1 MFKELT
7 LKEVSAGIR
16 AKKYK
21 PSEVAAEMI
30 QRGKDLNGRL
40 NAYITETPEVAEKA
54 AAEAD
59 ARQTGGNLKSVL
71 DGVPGA
77 LKDIVNTKGI
87 RSTSASKLLE
97 NFIPPYNATV
107 ARRLLDAGL
116 VLTGKTNTDEFAC
129 GGSTE
134 YSAFGPTRNPWDL
147 ERVAGGSSGG
157 SAAAVAAG
165 TCFYAIGT
173 DTGGSIRLPASFC
186 GVSGLKVSYGRVSR
200 SGVTAMASSLDTIG
214 PFARSVE
221 DLAMVLTIIAGNDL
235 KDATTPKIAVPDYA
249 AGLKSGQSGL
259 DDLKGL
265 KIGVPKEY
273 FVEGLSPEV
282 DKLVRAALSEYE
294 KKGAILKE
302 ISLPYTK
309 YAVAIYY
316 IIMPAELSANLA
328 RYDGIR
334 YGLKPEG
341 EITDIIDQYYKTRDQ
356 GFGPEVKRR
365 ILTGTYVLSAGYFD
379 AYYRK
384 ALKVRTLIKQDF
396 EKAFREVDVIMTPV
410 SPGTAYKVGSHSSDP
425 LSMYLED
432 AFTIPASMAGIPS
445 LSIPCGLSS
454 ENLPVGLQIISPQFT
469 EEKLLQ
475 VGHAFQLLTD
485 WHRKFP
491 EI

>member
-7 LKEVSAGIR
+7 LKEVSEGIKAG
-16 AKKYK
+16 KFK
-21 PSEVAAEMI
+21 PSEITAEI
-30 QRGKDLNGRL
+30 NDRVKDLNPQM
-40 NAYITETPEVAEKA
+40 NAYITETADVAGKA
-54 AAEAD
+54 AAAAD
-59 ARQTGGNLKSVL
+59 ERQAKGTLLSDL
-71 DGVPGA
+71 DGIPGA

-87 RSTSASKLLE
+87 RSTSASKILG

-107 ARRLLDAGL
+107 ARKLFDAGL

-134 YSAFGPTRNPWDL
+134 YSAFGATRNPWDL

-157 SAAAVAAG
+157 SAAAIASQTA
-165 TCFYAIGT
+165 FYAIGT

-186 GVSGLKVSYGRVSR
+186 GVSGLKVTYGRVSR

-214 PFARSVE
+214 PFAKTVE
-221 DLAMVLTIIAGNDL
+221 DLAMVLKVIAGNDA
-235 KDATTPKIAVPDYA
+235 KDSTTPQVAVPDYSA
-249 AGLKSGQSGL
+249 ALTGDLKAGM
-259 DDLKGL
+259 KGL

-273 FVEGLSPEV
+273 FVEGLNPEV
-282 DKLVRAALSEYE
+282 DKLIRGALKEYE
-294 KKGAILKE
+294 KMGATLKE

-334 YGLKPEG
+334 FGLKPEG

-396 EKAFREVDVIMTPV
+396 EKAFQDVDVIMTPV
-410 SPGTAYKVGSHSSDP
+410 SPGTAFKVGARSSDP

-432 AFTIPASMAGIPS
+432 AFTIPASMAGIPA
-445 LSIPCGLSS
+445 LSIPCGFSS
-454 ENLPVGLQIISPQFT
+454 ENLPVGLQVISPQFS

-475 VGHAFQLLTD
+475 IGHAYQQVTD
-485 WHRKFP
+485 WHKRFP
-491 EI
+491 AM

>member
-1 MFKELT
+1 MYKELT
-7 LKEVSAGIR
+7 LKEVSEGIKE
-16 AKKYK
+16 KKFK
-21 PSEVAAEMI
+21 PSEITAEMLKNVK
-30 QRGKDLNGRL
+30 QMNSEY
-40 NAYITETPEVAEKA
+40 NAYLTVTEEVAMKA
-54 AAEAD
+54 ALEAD
-59 ARQTGGNLKSVL
+59 ERQAKGELLSVL

-77 LKDIVNTKGI
+77 LKDIVNTKGV

-97 NFIPPYNATV
+97 DFVPPYNATV
-107 ARRLLDAGL
+107 AQRLFDAGL

-134 YSAFGPTRNPWDL
+134 FSAFGVTKNPWGLD
-147 ERVAGGSSGG
+147 RVAGGSSGG

-165 TCFYAIGT
+165 TCSYAIGT

-214 PFARSVE
+214 PIAKSVE
-221 DLAMVLTIIAGNDL
+221 DLAMVLSVIAGNDP
-235 KDATTPKIAVPDYA
+235 KDSTTPKKEVPNYVDL
-249 AGLKSGQSGL
+249 LKSGGAG
-259 DDLKGL
+259 LKGL
-265 KIGVPKEY
+265 KIGIPAEY
-273 FVEGLSPEV
+273 FMEGLSPEV
-282 DKLVRAALSEYE
+282 EKAVRSAISEYE
-294 KKGAILKE
+294 KQGAELHE

-334 YGLKPEG
+334 YGLKPDG
-341 EITDIIDQYYKTRDQ
+341 KITDIIDQYYRTRDQ

-396 EKAFREVDVIMTPV
+396 DNAFKEVDVIMAPV
-410 SPGTAYKVGSHSSDP
+410 SPTTAFRIGEKTSDP

-432 AFTIPASMAGIPS
+432 AFTIPASMAGLTA
-445 LSIPCGLSS
+445 LSIPCGFGSDG
-454 ENLPVGLQIISPQFT
+454 LPIGLQIMAPQFQ

-475 VGHAFQLLTD
+475 IGHGYQTITD
-485 WHRKFP
+485 WHLKQP
-491 EI
+491 QL

>member
-1 MFKELT
+1 MNKFLT
-7 LKEVSAGIR
+7 LREAARGIDE
-16 AKKYK
+16 KKIK
-21 PSEVAAEMI
+21 PSELTEELLAETG
-30 QRGKDLNGRL
+30 RLNSDL
-40 NAYITETPEVAEKA
+40 NAYITVSAEEARRA
-54 AAEAD
+54 ALAAD
-59 ARQTGGNLKSVL
+59 ARQASDSLLSPL

-77 LKDIVNTKGI
+77 LKDIVNTKGV
-87 RSTSASKLLE
+87 RSTSASRILAD
-97 NFIPPYNATV
+97 FVPPYDATV

-116 VLTGKTNTDEFAC
+116 VLVGKTNTDEFAC

-134 YSAFGPTRNPWDL
+134 HSAFGVTRNPWDR

-165 TCFYAIGT
+165 TCFYAVGT

-214 PFARSVE
+214 PFARTVE
-221 DLAMVLTIIAGNDL
+221 DLALVLEVMAGQDW
-235 KDATTPKIAVPDYA
+235 KDATTPPREVPRYSMSLPDRPEKVMR
-249 AGLKSGQSGL
+249 GLR
-259 DDLKGL
+259 
-265 KIGVPKEY
+265 IGVPREY

-282 DKLVRAALSEYE
+282 DKLVRAAMAEYE
-294 KKGAILKE
+294 KNGAVLKE

-396 EKAFREVDVIMTPV
+396 EKAFEDVDVIMTPV
-410 SPGTAYKVGSHSSDP
+410 SPNPAFKIGEKMNDP

-432 AFTIPASMAGIPS
+432 AFTIPASMAGIPA
-445 LSIPCGLSS
+445 LSIPCGFSA
-454 ENLPVGLQIISPQFT
+454 EGLPVGLQIIAPQYA

-475 VGHAFQLLTD
+475 VGHAYQTLTD
-485 WHRKFP
+485 WHRRFP
-491 EI
+491 KL

>member
-1 MFKELT
+1 MYQPLT
-7 LKEVSAGIR
+7 LSEASTAIAARKV
-16 AKKYK
+16 K
-21 PSEVAAEMI
+21 PSELTA
-30 QRGKDLNGRL
+30 DLLARTEQANPDL
-40 NAYITETPEVAEKA
+40 NAYITVSAEEARRA
-54 AAEAD
+54 ALAAD
-59 ARQTGGNLKSVL
+59 ARQAGDSLLSPL

-87 RSTSASKLLE
+87 RSTSASRILAD
-97 NFIPPYNATV
+97 FVPPYNATV
-107 ARRLLDAGL
+107 AQRLLDAGL
-116 VLTGKTNTDEFAC
+116 VLVGKTNTDEFAC

-134 YSAFGPTRNPWDL
+134 HSAFGVTRNPWDR

-165 TCFYAIGT
+165 TCFYAVGT

-214 PFARSVE
+214 PFARTVE
-221 DLAMVLTIIAGNDL
+221 DLAMVLEVMAGQDW
-235 KDATTPKIAVPDYA
+235 KDATTSPREVPPYRSLLPDQPEKVMR
-249 AGLKSGQSGL
+249 GLR
-259 DDLKGL
+259 
-265 KIGVPKEY
+265 IGVPKEY

-282 DKLVRAALSEYE
+282 EKLVRGAMSEYE
-294 KKGAILKE
+294 KQGALLKE
-302 ISLPYTK
+302 ISLPYTR

-341 EITDIIDQYYKTRDQ
+341 EITDLIDQYYKTRDQ

-384 ALKVRTLIKQDF
+384 ALKVRTLIRQDF
-396 EKAFREVDVIMTPV
+396 EKAFEDVDVIMTPV
-410 SPGTAYKVGSHSSDP
+410 SPNTAFKIGEKMNDP

-432 AFTIPASMAGIPS
+432 AFTIPASMAGIPA
-445 LSIPCGLSS
+445 LSIPCGFSS
-454 ENLPVGLQIISPQFT
+454 AGLPVGLQIIAPQYS
-469 EEKLLQ
+469 EETLLQ
-475 VGHAFQLLTD
+475 VGHAYQLLTG
-485 WHRKFP
+485 WHKQFP
-491 EI
+491 AS

>member
-7 LKEVSAGIR
+7 LKEVSEGIR
-16 AKKYK
+16 SKRFK
-21 PSEVAAEMI
+21 PSEVAAEAI
-30 QRGKDLNGRL
+30 GRTRELNPGL
-40 NAYITETPEVAEKA
+40 NAYITETGELAEKA
-54 AAEAD
+54 AKEAD
-59 ARQTGGNLKSVL
+59 ERQAAGKLKSVL

-87 RSTSASKLLE
+87 RSTSASKILG

-107 ARRLLDAGL
+107 AQKLFDAGL

-134 YSAFGPTRNPWDL
+134 FSAFGVTRNPWDRQ
-147 ERVAGGSSGG
+147 RVAGGSSGG
-157 SAAAVAAG
+157 SAAALAAQ
-165 TCFYAIGT
+165 TCYYAIGT

-186 GVSGLKVSYGRVSR
+186 GITGLKVSYGRVSR

-214 PFARSVE
+214 PFAKTVE
-221 DLAMVLTIIAGNDL
+221 DLAMVLQVIAGNDP
-235 KDATTPKIAVPDYA
+235 KDATTPKKEVPDYA
-249 AGLKSGQSGL
+249 ANLKK
-259 DDLKGL
+259 DIKGL

-282 DKLVRAALSEYE
+282 EKLVRQAMKEYE
-294 KKGAILKE
+294 KAGAVLKE
-302 ISLPYTK
+302 ISLPYTR

-384 ALKVRTLIKQDF
+384 ALQVRTLIKQDF
-396 EKAFREVDVIMTPV
+396 EKAFSEVDVIMTPV
-410 SPGTAYKVGSHSSDP
+410 SPGPAFKIGEKSSNP

-432 AFTIPASMAGIPS
+432 AFTIPASMAGIPALS
-445 LSIPCGLSS
+445 LPCGLTAES
-454 ENLPVGLQIISPQFT
+454 LPAGLQIIAPQFA
-469 EEKLLQ
+469 EQQLLQ
-475 VGHAFQLLTD
+475 IGHAYQQMTD
-485 WHRKFP
+485 WHKKFP

>member
-1 MFKELT
+1 MFNDLT
-7 LKEVSAGIR
+7 LKEVSEGIKSR
-16 AKKYK
+16 KFK
-21 PSEVAAEMI
+21 PSEITDEMLK
-30 QRGKDLNGRL
+30 RTESLNEKF
-40 NAYITETPEVAEKA
+40 NAYITVTGDVAGEA
-54 AAEAD
+54 ARSAD
-59 ARQTGGNLKSVL
+59 ERQDSGKLLSDL

-87 RSTSASKLLE
+87 RSTSASKLLAD
-97 NFIPPYNATV
+97 FVPPYNATV
-107 ARRLLDAGL
+107 AQKLFDAGL
-116 VLTGKTNTDEFAC
+116 VLNGKTNTDEFAC

-134 YSAFGPTRNPWDL
+134 FSAFGVTRNPWNLDC
-147 ERVAGGSSGG
+147 VAGGSSGG

-173 DTGGSIRLPASFC
+173 DTGGSIRLPASYC

-214 PFARSVE
+214 PIARSVE
-221 DLAMVLTIIAGNDL
+221 DLAMVLKVIAGNDP
-235 KDATTPKIAVPDYA
+235 KDSTTPKIDVPDYM
-249 AGLKSGQSGL
+249 AGLVGAKES
-259 DDLKGL
+259 LKGL
-265 KIGVPKEY
+265 RIGIPKQY

-282 DKLVRAALSEYE
+282 EKAVHAALAEYE
-294 KKGAILKE
+294 KNGAVLKE
-302 ISLPYTK
+302 VSLPYTK

-341 EITDIIDQYYKTRDQ
+341 EITDIIDQFYKTRDQ

-384 ALKVRTLIKQDF
+384 ALKVRTLIKHDF
-396 EKAFREVDVIMTPV
+396 EKVFEDVDVIMAPV
-410 SPGTAYKVGSHSSDP
+410 STSTAYKIGDKSGSP

-432 AFTIPASMAGIPS
+432 AFTIPASMAGLPA
-445 LSIPCGLSS
+445 LSIPCGLSTGG
-454 ENLPVGLQIISPQFT
+454 LPIGLQVIAPQFM
-469 EEKLLQ
+469 EDKLLQ
-475 VGHAFQLLTD
+475 IGHAYQTLTD
-485 WHRKFP
+485 WHLKKP
-491 EI
+491 QL

>member
-7 LKEVSAGIR
+7 LKEVSDGIKAG
-16 AKKYK
+16 KFK
-21 PSEVAAEMI
+21 PSEVTAEI
-30 QRGKDLNGRL
+30 TGRVKALNPQM
-40 NAYITETPEVAEKA
+40 NAYITETSEIAEKA
-54 AAEAD
+54 AAAAD
-59 ARQTGGNLKSVL
+59 ERQAKGALLSDL

-87 RSTSASKLLE
+87 RSTSASKILAD
-97 NFIPPYNATV
+97 FIPPYNATV
-107 ARRLLDAGL
+107 ARKLFEVGL

-134 YSAFGPTRNPWDL
+134 YSAFGATRNPWDL

-157 SAAAVAAG
+157 SAAAIASQTA
-165 TCFYAIGT
+165 FYAIGT

-186 GVSGLKVSYGRVSR
+186 GVSGLKVTYGRVSR

-214 PFARSVE
+214 SFAKTVE
-221 DLAMVLTIIAGNDL
+221 DLAMVMKVIAGNDV
-235 KDATTPKIAVPDYA
+235 KDSTTPRVAVPDYSA
-249 AGLKSGQSGL
+249 ALTGDQKSAM
-259 DDLKGL
+259 KGL

-273 FVEGLSPEV
+273 FVEGLNPEV
-282 DKLVRAALSEYE
+282 DKLIRNALKEYE
-294 KKGAILKE
+294 KMGAVLKE

-384 ALKVRTLIKQDF
+384 ALKVRTLIKEDF
-396 EKAFREVDVIMTPV
+396 EKAFQDVDVIMTPV
-410 SPGTAYKVGSHSSDP
+410 SPGTAFKVGARSSDP

-432 AFTIPASMAGIPS
+432 AFTIPASMAGIPA
-445 LSIPCGLSS
+445 LSVPCGFSS

-469 EEKLLQ
+469 EETLLRI
-475 VGHAFQLLTD
+475 GHAYQQVTD
-485 WHRKFP
+485 WHRRFP
-491 EI
+491 DM

>member
-1 MFKELT
+1 MYKELT
-7 LKEVSAGIR
+7 LKEVSSGIAG
-16 AKKYK
+16 KKFK
-21 PSEVAAEMI
+21 PSEVTEELLTETE
-30 QRGKDLNGRL
+30 RVNPSL
-40 NAYITETPEVAEKA
+40 NAYITISAEEARRA
-54 AAEAD
+54 AQAAD
-59 ARQTGGNLKSVL
+59 ERQAKGALNSVL

-87 RSTSASKLLE
+87 RSTSASKILG

-107 ARRLLDAGL
+107 AQKLLDAGL

-134 YSAFGPTRNPWDL
+134 FSAFGVTHNPWDL
-147 ERVAGGSSGG
+147 DRVAGGSSGG
-157 SAAAVAAG
+157 SAAAVSAG
-165 TCFYAIGT
+165 TCFYAVGT

-214 PFARSVE
+214 PFARTVE
-221 DLAMVLTIIAGNDL
+221 DLAMVLPVMAGNDW
-235 KDATTPKIAVPDYA
+235 KDATTPKEMVPDYA
-249 AGLKSGQSGL
+249 AALPTEPGKV
-259 DDLKGL
+259 LKGL
-265 KIGVPKEY
+265 KIGVPREY

-282 DKLVRAALSEYE
+282 EKLVRAAMAEYE
-294 KKGAILKE
+294 KQGAVLKE

-384 ALKVRTLIKQDF
+384 ALKVRTLIKEDF
-396 EKAFREVDVIMTPV
+396 QKAFADVDVIMTPV
-410 SPGTAYKVGSHSSDP
+410 SPGPAFKIGEKSSDP

-432 AFTIPASMAGIPS
+432 AFTIPASMAGIPA
-445 LSIPCGLSS
+445 LSVPCGFSS
-454 ENLPVGLQIISPQFT
+454 EGMPVGLQIIAPQFK
-469 EEKLLQ
+469 EQKLLQ
-475 VGHAFQLLTD
+475 IGHAYQLITD
-485 WHRKFP
+485 WHKKFP
-491 EI
+491 KI